1 MGIKLKQSKP
11 LNSWWEACIPPGCF
25 TGLED
30 TETKGPPFPW
40 DRATSPEMRVGCRLE
55 GAVWRHR
62 RFPISPI
69 QRSSGWECP
78 HSERQTSRA
87 AQEGAQAPG
96 SETLPPCGHP
106 KQNGSG
112 PEGRRGHRAPAE
124 AERGR
129 FSLVPGQQAGLGDRE
144 REGKAKAAALLSLR
158 WALRPWDRKV
168 SVIYWRIRPP
178 RLQSPIHPRAV
189 RQTASAWWSTLLPL
203 ITPHPASAL
212 VFVFEFVFMY
222 VAELPLQI
230 LMHLSEERS
239 LICRSRATV
248 GRG

>member
-1 MGIKLKQSKP
+1 MEAQTVPHLSHSKE
-11 LNSWWEACIPPGCF
+11 LRLGVSTLRETNLTRSPG
-25 TGLED
+25 G
-30 TETKGPPFPW
+30 
-40 DRATSPEMRVGCRLE
+40 
-55 GAVWRHR
+55 
-62 RFPISPI
+62 
-69 QRSSGWECP
+69 SSG
-78 HSERQTSRA
+78 SRLRDA
-87 AQEGAQAPG
+87 
-96 SETLPPCGHP
+96 PPCGHP

-112 PEGRRGHRAPAE
+112 SEGRRGHRAPAE

-129 FSLVPGQQAGLGDRE
+129 FSSVPGQQAGLGDRE

-168 SVIYWRIRPP
+168 SVICWRMRPP

-212 VFVFEFVFMY
+212 VFAFEFVFMY
-222 VAELPLQI
+222 LAELPLQI

>member
-40 DRATSPEMRVGCRLE
+40 DRATSPEMQVGCRLE

-78 HSERQTSRA
+78 HSERQTSPA

-96 SETLPPCGHP
+96 SETLPPAGIL
-106 KQNGSG
+106 S
-112 PEGRRGHRAPAE
+112 RMAPAPAPREGE
-124 AERGR
+124 ATGHQLRQSEEGSPQ
-129 FSLVPGQQAGLGDRE
+129 SLVSRQGWGTE
-144 REGKAKAAALLSLR
+144 REKGK
-158 WALRPWDRKV
+158 
-168 SVIYWRIRPP
+168 P
-178 RLQSPIHPRAV
+178 RL
-189 RQTASAWWSTLLPL
+189 LPSYL
-203 ITPHPASAL
+203 
-212 VFVFEFVFMY
+212 
-222 VAELPLQI
+222 
-230 LMHLSEERS
+230 
-239 LICRSRATV
+239 
-248 GRG
+248 